1 MRNPTQADV
10 ARMAGVSRGLVS
22 LALAGRPGVSSAT
35 RRRIQDAADRLGYSR
50 DLSAASLATGSSP
63 VLGIILPNLRNP
75 FFETVVSY
83 LSVAAERVGWLPL
96 VGTASDDT
104 RREEAVLRRFREFRA
119 VGVVV
124 VSPVGDLEL
133 LAALS
138 GPTSPLVLLGAE
150 NQSGVVPCV
159 HVDEDAA
166 AQLIVEHLGSQGVR
180 RVVSLAEECGSGMV
194 WVLRRRAALIA
205 ACQSAGIE
213 CVPAIVERGEAVV
226 PILARFIDDAQTD
239 VGVVAHND
247 AVALNALSV
256 LRSVGLE
263 SRQWIPVVGFDDTH
277 LASRPEFDLTSVNQ
291 QPGALVD
298 IALDMVAGAVRGLD
312 HTVEPRLV
320 IRSSSKR

>member
-1 MRNPTQADV
+1 
-10 ARMAGVSRGLVS
+10 
-22 LALAGRPGVSSAT
+22 
-35 RRRIQDAADRLGYSR
+35 
-50 DLSAASLATGSSP
+50 
-63 VLGIILPNLRNP
+63 LGIILPNLRNP

-104 RREEAVLRRFREFRA
+104 RHEEAVLRRFREFRA
-119 VGVVV
+119 VGVIV
-124 VSPVGDLEL
+124 VSPVGDLES

-159 HVDEDAA
+159 HVDEDTA

-213 CVPAIVERGEAVV
+213 CVPAIVERGEAVA

-247 AVALNALSV
+247 VVALDALSV

-263 SRQWIPVVGFDDTH
+263 SRRWIPVVGFDDTH

-298 IALDMVAGAVRGLD
+298 VALDMVAGAVRGLD

-320 IRSSSKR
+320 VRSSSKR

>member
-1 MRNPTQADV
+1 MRNPTQTDV

-35 RRRIQDAADRLGYSR
+35 RRRLQDAADRLGYSR

-104 RREEAVLRRFREFRA
+104 RHEEAVLRRFREFRA
-119 VGVVV
+119 VGVIV
-124 VSPVGDLEL
+124 VSPVGDLES

-159 HVDEDAA
+159 HVDEDTA

-194 WVLRRRAALIA
+194 WVLRRRAALI
-205 ACQSAGIE
+205 
-213 CVPAIVERGEAVV
+213 
-226 PILARFIDDAQTD
+226 
-239 VGVVAHND
+239 
-247 AVALNALSV
+247 LS
-256 LRSVGLE
+256 L
-263 SRQWIPVVGFDDTH
+263 IH
-277 LASRPEFDLTSVNQ
+277 
-291 QPGALVD
+291 
-298 IALDMVAGAVRGLD
+298 I
-312 HTVEPRLV
+312 
-320 IRSSSKR
+320 